1 MEVVDPRSTLI
12 TNQEVLELLT
22 QAKHQMNTKCASKL
36 AESSSKSVVGSDL
49 PENHSTIVYET
60 MTYLNETSPAPSQSR
75 KQNVDLIKALQKAG
89 FKLTAAEVMQIVNL
103 RPKSPVEIQL
113 VIEESEERLTEQ
125 QVDEIIR
132 IITAHT
138 KSQPPQFQQPKY
150 FRNLKSPKNEP
161 K

>member
-22 QAKHQMNTKCASKL
+22 QAKHQMNTKS
-36 AESSSKSVVGSDL
+36 
-49 PENHSTIVYET
+49 ENHSTIVYET
-60 MTYLNETSPAPSQSR
+60 MTYLNETSLAPSQSR

-113 VIEESEERLTEQ
+113 VIEESEERFTEQ
-125 QVDEIIR
+125 QVDEMIR
-132 IITAHT
+132 VIVAHT
-138 KSQPPQFQQPKY
+138 KSQPPQFQHPKK

-161 K
+161 R